1 MATGTE
7 RSKALHNFTFPVGL
21 RWGNQKFLRCMKV
34 DSDGQ
39 FINDAGSSDHH
50 HHHQQSINQRRT
62 TSDRKRDKDSS
73 ASKLLP
79 FGSLQMGSAPPPVSS
94 DDGFA
99 SVRENVK
106 LDVQTA
112 ADKLK
117 AATFKDS
124 HEDGSVSVSLL
135 PPHPPVP
142 RHSAVMPGE
151 GETKNPWNLRKRRAA
166 CKTPVSGFIF
176 GTNGGSSAAG
186 VSGKTLRANGATEAT
201 DELSRLRS
209 DGNVAAICGEKLTRE
224 KFSVALSKREIGED
238 FFEFTGHKPARRP
251 KKRAKIV
258 QRELDTLFPGLSL
271 TEITADMYKVSEGAQ

>member
-1 MATGTE
+1 MGTE

-21 RWGNQKFLRCMKV
+21 RWGNQKFLRCIKV

-39 FINDAGSSDHH
+39 FTANDADSSDHH
-50 HHHQQSINQRRT
+50 HHNQQQSINQRRT
-62 TSDRKRDKDSS
+62 TSDRERDEDSS

-79 FGSLQMGSAPPPVSS
+79 FGSLQMGSAPPRVS

-99 SVRENVK
+99 SMRGNVK
-106 LDVQTA
+106 LDVQMA

-124 HEDGSVSVSLL
+124 HKDDAAYVSLL

-142 RHSAVMPGE
+142 QNSAVMPGE
-151 GETKNPWNLRKRRAA
+151 GEAKKPWNLRKRRAA
-166 CKTPVSGFIF
+166 CKTPV

-186 VSGKTLRANGATEAT
+186 VSGKTSGADGATEAT

-209 DGNVAAICGEKLTRE
+209 GDNVAAICGVKLTRE

-238 FFEFTGHKPARRP
+238 FLAFTGHKPARRP

-258 QRELDTLFPGLSL
+258 QRELDVR
-271 TEITADMYKVSEGAQ
+271 A

>member
-21 RWGNQKFLRCMKV
+21 RWGNQKFLRCIKV
-34 DSDGQ
+34 DSDGK
-39 FINDAGSSDHH
+39 FTSNDADSSDHH

-62 TSDRKRDKDSS
+62 TSDGERNRDSS

-79 FGSLQMGSAPPPVSS
+79 FGSFQMGSAPPPVS
-94 DDGFA
+94 DDGFSA
-99 SVRENVK
+99 IRDNVK
-106 LDVQTA
+106 LDDVQTP

-117 AATFKDS
+117 AATFEDTRKD
-124 HEDGSVSVSLL
+124 GAVYVSSL

-142 RHSAVMPGE
+142 QRSFVIPGE
-151 GETKNPWNLRKRRAA
+151 GETKRPWNLRKRRAV
-166 CKTPVSGFIF
+166 CKTPVSGFIS
-176 GTNGGSSAAG
+176 GANGGCSAAG
-186 VSGKTLRANGATEAT
+186 VSGKTLRADGAT

-209 DGNVAAICGEKLTRE
+209 GGNVAAICVEKLTPV
-224 KFSVALSKREIGED
+224 KFSVALSKGEIEED
-238 FFEFTGHKPARRP
+238 FLAFTGHKPARRP

-271 TEITADMYKVSEGAQ
+271 KEITADMYKVSEAAQ